1 MTAAHLAVDGSGLAR
16 PWAGV
21 GVYTR
26 EILGA
31 LAAER
36 PGSRFTVYTNAP
48 ADAGLPSAE
57 FQAPPSARLVG
68 RHLLW
73 PARLRHL
80 GADLYFGPA
89 GQLPLGDVGL
99 PAVLTA
105 HDMAIYRHPEW
116 FPGGQALSTRLVVP
130 RSMRRAAAIVAVSAS
145 TARDVAD
152 LFGVDQA
159 RLEVVPEGVSDRFRP
174 LPGERLDEV
183 RRRLDLPPRF
193 VLFVGT
199 IEPRKNLPTL
209 LEAWSRMRERPP
221 LVVAGAWGWRCDDV
235 RERLAGLAPEA
246 RVLGGVA
253 ADDLP
258 GIYNLASCLAHP
270 AWYEGF
276 GLTPL
281 EAMACGAP
289 VVASAVSSL
298 PEVLGNAGLL
308 VDPADVEG
316 WTAALERVCGD
327 PHEAAELR
335 RRGLD
340 RASEFTWRRAA
351 RRTWEVMDRVLRA
364 APGSPPRRR
373 PPSGPR

>member
-1 MTAAHLAVDGSGLAR
+1 VTVHLAVDGSGLAR
-16 PWAGV
+16 PRAGV
-21 GVYTR
+21 GVYTA
-26 EILGA
+26 EILRA

-36 PGSRFTVYTNAP
+36 PDSRFTVYTDARP
-48 ADAGLPSAE
+48 ALDDPAFAFE
-57 FQAPPSARLVG
+57 RPPAARLVG

-73 PARLRHL
+73 PARLRRL
-80 GADLYFGPA
+80 GAQLYFGPA

-130 RSMRRAAAIVAVSAS
+130 RSMRRADVIVAVSAS
-145 TARDVAD
+145 TARDVAE
-152 LFGVDQA
+152 LFGVEER
-159 RLEVVPEGVSDRFRP
+159 RLEVVPEGVSGRFQQ
-174 LPGERLDEV
+174 LPRERLEDL

-209 LEAWSRMRERPP
+209 LDAWNRMRDRLP
-221 LVVAGAWGWRCDDV
+221 LVVAGTWGWRCEDV
-235 RERLAGLAPEA
+235 RDRLERLAPEGVRA
-246 RVLGGVA
+246 LGAIAGE
-253 ADDLP
+253 DLP
-258 GIYNLASCLAHP
+258 GLYNLAACLAHP

-298 PEVLGNAGLL
+298 PEVVGDAGLL

-316 WTAALERVCGD
+316 WTTALERVCGD
-327 PHEAAELR
+327 AEEAETLR
-335 RRGLD
+335 RRGLE
-340 RASEFTWRRAA
+340 RAAEFTWARAA
-351 RRTWEVMDRVLRA
+351 QRTWSVIDRVR
-364 APGSPPRRR
+364 
-373 PPSGPR
+373 